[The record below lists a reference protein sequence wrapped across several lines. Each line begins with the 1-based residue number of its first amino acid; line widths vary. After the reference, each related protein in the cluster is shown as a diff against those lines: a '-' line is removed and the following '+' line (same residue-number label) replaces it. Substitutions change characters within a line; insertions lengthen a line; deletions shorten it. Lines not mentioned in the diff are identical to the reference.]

1 MTLADSG
8 GWEQDVRVCVS
19 NKFQMTPML
28 LAHKSHHEEQGP
40 KPEVPGL
47 DCTLESPEGQGIFFP
62 FQKIPRIQLPKTD
75 RRLSVLYILTM
86 SQHCMG
92 NIIIIIIGF
101 HSSETLIFQVF
112 YKIYQSDPQFQTH
125 LVIYYLTT
133 RCRQRNKI
141 LITNTLQCWAR
152 HLPTQVKI

>member
-1 MTLADSG
+1 MKSKDLSQRY
-8 GWEQDVRVCVS
+8 QD
-19 NKFQMTPML
+19 L
-28 LAHKSHHEEQGP
+28 IAHWNH
-40 KPEVPGL
+40 L
-47 DCTLESPEGQGIFFP
+47 RDRESFFP

-141 LITNTLQCWAR
+141 LITNTAMLSQAPSHTSQNLR
-152 HLPTQVKI
+152 AANFRGHVSSSEEKQIKDSFEN